1 MTPHT
6 MCFLLFYLYV
16 ISPTNAMSKVTKES
30 SLEKN
35 QTNKEDL
42 DEIHSTENH
51 LVLLLP
57 GDGERSSPPCCR
69 APDVLS
75 CLPASINASLLAA
88 GTGIH
93 LPGTKNLLAFANM
106 VPPAGYHYLGM
117 QGEEAILSISST
129 TGFLFGTL
137 KTEGRA
143 FTLEHCTTGYHWIEY
158 KVEDFAEEEEEY
170 EDDTKDDEHSSGDV
184 AADDGGMVEFS
195 VMIYYTPEFAA
206 ITSDIPG
213 FVDQVLAE
221 TNQGYVNSNIPMTIK
236 LHCIEPASI
245 SDTSSSSALMLS
257 FMAMK
262 KMSAAAL
269 RHSADAAVLLVAS
282 MGNYCGRAHSINS
295 IGSGHT
301 ISVCAKSCALGYF
314 TFGHEIAHNI
324 GAYHNRETGHI
335 NPYYPHGQGHL
346 IDKGAAASG
355 ARSILA
361 YYAVGHYT
369 RVNYYSNP
377 NVILNITGT
386 ATGTTDS
393 NNAAVLF
400 DNRHALSRVGDE
412 SVCCNCN
419 YDVPLGSRVVEFVVS
434 KINKIKSIVFS
445 FFPFG

>member
-1 MTPHT
+1 MSPIH
-6 MCFLLFYLYV
+6 LILFFFYPCINSHNLESEDV
-16 ISPTNAMSKVTKES
+16 KES
-30 SLEKN
+30 SVGGNETS
-35 QTNKEDL
+35 QE
-42 DEIHSTENH
+42 EFH
-51 LVLLLP
+51 LVRLLA
-57 GDGERSSPPCCR
+57 GDGERASPPCCR
-69 APDVLS
+69 APNVLS
-75 CLPASINASLLAA
+75 CSLASINASLLADRA
-88 GTGIH
+88 SIF
-93 LPGTKNLLAFANM
+93 LPGTNGLLTFANM
-106 VPPAGYHYLGM
+106 VPPAGYHYIGL
-117 QGEEAILSISST
+117 QGEEAILSISPT

-143 FTLEHCTTGYHWIEY
+143 FTLEHCTTGYHWLEY
-158 KVEDFAEEEEEY
+158 NVEDFVEEEEGY
-170 EDDTKDDEHSSGDV
+170 EDDTKDDEHSHGDV
-184 AADDGGMVEFS
+184 TGDSGGMVEFS

-221 TNQGYVNSNIPMTIK
+221 TNQGYANSNIPMTIK
-236 LHCIEPASI
+236 LHCIEQASI
-245 SDTSSSSALMLS
+245 SDTASSSALMLS

-269 RHSADAAVLLVAS
+269 RHSADAAVLFVAS

-346 IDKGAAASG
+346 IEKGSATSG

-361 YYAVGHYT
+361 YYAVGHST

-377 NVILNITGT
+377 DVILNITGT

-400 DNRHALSRVGDE
+400 GNRHDLSRVGDE
-412 SVCCNCN
+412 SVCCGCP
-419 YDVPLGSRVVEFVVS
+419 YDVPLGSRMVEFVVS
-434 KINKIKSIVFS
+434 KINKIKGFVLS